1 MVDQWMND
9 CLVTYI
15 KTDAFDSIDNE
26 VIMKRF
32 QNIKT
37 LLCTFLKICLYLT
50 FVEGIVLI
58 FWNLIFTCNMILL
71 NEFSIVHGVNDF
83 AEKCKAREHSP

>member
-1 MVDQWMND
+1 MKFSLILLVTTTTVERDFSTMKFIKNRLSNQMVDQWMND

-15 KTDAFDSIDNE
+15 KTDVFDSIDNE

-58 FWNLIFTCNMILL
+58 F
-71 NEFSIVHGVNDF
+71 
-83 AEKCKAREHSP
+83 